1 VKHLFRKGLC
11 LKFHSPFSLFEDWK
25 SSWMPVALC
34 CSLLLASCAGIMPS
48 WTKSDRTS
56 SSVADTTKGAP
67 SYNSESISHYM
78 DGVTAEMQGNYA
90 MAVLDFQEALQADST
105 SSTIYMELGNAYRAL
120 HKFDQSLRVF
130 QLGLKNTGEKEE
142 FLPSIGETSLL
153 LGNTKQAEAAFQR
166 FIQITKDTDKISRAY
181 ARLADIYLQQKEYE
195 KVAQTYEKLYNLGPD
210 RQEYLLKAQNIYA
223 RLGKYKEV
231 RKLISL
237 LQQDYPND
245 QEYKLDLAKFFSETD
260 KPDSAIHI
268 LKPLVKNDPQSEAAL
283 LLGELYFKTANLDS
297 TYIDSAYST
306 LKPLVHGD
314 STDVRVLYYLGG
326 ITLNMR
332 KYDESESYYRM
343 VLKQQDSLLGGYY
356 GLGVVLRAEEK
367 YNSAVNILNQGI
379 EKFPKEPE
387 LYEQLGMSYYL
398 MNKYDSSKVNLTHAL
413 KLDSTLLRPKHF
425 LAFVYD
431 QLGQQDS
438 AAVMYKDLIAA
449 VPGEPLYKNNLAY
462 LYAQEGVH
470 LDVALQLVDSALVAE
485 PDNSSYLDTKGW
497 IYYQMGNYQSARE
510 FVSRALQDSQ
520 DNAEVMEHLG
530 DIYSKLGNT
539 DMAREYYQR
548 ALKIKP
554 DNQALKKKI
563 Q

>member
-1 VKHLFRKGLC
+1 
-11 LKFHSPFSLFEDWK
+11 
-25 SSWMPVALC
+25 MPVALC

-153 LGNTKQAEAAFQR
+153 LGNTKQAEAAFQQ